1 MRANDAKGV
10 YSGKRMEVMG
20 LDGKIMYISEKHY
33 KAIHNKKFLKAYVV
47 KEYPV
52 QGKLIIEY
60 TSRDGHI
67 KGVMELYDIGPK
79 SK

>member
-1 MRANDAKGV
+1 MKANDGRK
-10 YSGKRMEVMG
+10 KCIEVMG
-20 LDGKIMYISEKHY
+20 VDGKFMHISEKHY

-60 TSRDGHI
+60 TSIDGHI
-67 KGVMELYDIGPK
+67 KGVMELYDIKPE